1 MSLGRIAALN
11 TGAKIPLL
19 GFGTWQ
25 SEPGQVGAA
34 VFEALRAGYRHLVRI
49 ERLIRD
55 SFHVELIVFLRI
67 LPKCK
72 SPQVYD
78 RTRMHN

>member
-1 MSLGRIAALN
+1 MSLGRKVALN

-34 VFEALRAGYRHLVRI
+34 VYEALKAGYRHLVSI
-49 ERLIRD
+49 PMIC
-55 SFHVELIVFLRI
+55 IG
-67 LPKCK
+67 
-72 SPQVYD
+72 
-78 RTRMHN
+78 RTFSR